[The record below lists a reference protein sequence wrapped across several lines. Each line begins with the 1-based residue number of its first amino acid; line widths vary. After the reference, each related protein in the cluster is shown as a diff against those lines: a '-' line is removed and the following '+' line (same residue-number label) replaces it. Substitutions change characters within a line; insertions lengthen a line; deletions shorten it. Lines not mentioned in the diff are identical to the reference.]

1 MVFKIWQ
8 TINYFVAQ
16 FNQINS
22 QNTLV
27 VAGGVHLNSSHF
39 NNRSASHNCEIASP
53 RRNDKNPHFDYGRH
67 WGISYTHKFQQSITN
82 NLSIGEA
89 RSDGD
94 DFDTNIDAIF
104 VPEPIDQPTPVE
116 PVGQSDD
123 D

>member
-8 TINYFVAQ
+8 TINYFLAQ
-16 FNQINS
+16 FNQINP
-22 QNTLV
+22 NTLV
-27 VAGGVHLNSSHF
+27 VAGGVHLNSIHF
-39 NNRSASHNCEIASP
+39 SNLSASRKCKIAYS

-82 NLSIGEA
+82 NLSILEA
-89 RSDGD
+89 TSDGD
-94 DFDTNIDAIF
+94 DFDTSIDAIF